1 VYDTIGSFAAP
12 IKLLFS
18 RMPSKVIAVYE
29 FSEFKKITK
38 INNPDF
44 SGLHSMNPYIINAM
58 DEDGRLIEDEDFKE
72 EPTVDFLLEC
82 LTDKNF
88 IIRKE
93 ATIALRRFKD
103 KQTVDPLIEALKD
116 KHWDVRR
123 NAAITLGELG
133 DYKALEALN
142 KLLSREI
149 WEHLVREEAKV
160 AINRIKKNAKKVF

>member
-44 SGLHSMNPYIINAM
+44 SGLHSMNPYIINTM
-58 DEDGRLIEDEDFKE
+58 IKDGRLIEDEDLIE

-93 ATIALRRFKD
+93 AIIALRRFKD

-123 NAAITLGELG
+123 NAAIALGELG

-142 KLLSREI
+142 KLLARET
-149 WEHLVREEAKV
+149 WEHLVRKEAKA
-160 AINRIKKNAKKVF
+160 AINKIKETGRD